1 MSEPHGSNPT
11 ETQYPPHENFRTL
24 GNETRLKIL
33 RVLWEAYDPET
44 GSTPLTFSELRDD
57 VGVAD
62 SGQFNYHLGKL
73 TGSFISKSDGEYE
86 LTNTGLSLIQ
96 TIIGGTAIDDTTLEP
111 TEIDQ
116 LCFYCGSPTVV
127 EYDDE
132 IARISCSGCPGTWE
146 NGTLGTVQF
155 PPSGLRERSA
165 KEVSLA
171 AYEWNLHRFE
181 SLMGGVCPQCAGTT
195 TIQTEVCPDHDVE
208 SGDRCQ
214 TCQRRH
220 GYVFD
225 AICRTC
231 KYSHRGP
238 FKVAVLSHQAVAAF
252 FHNHDV
258 TFNYASFNAFL
269 MTQGFRET
277 LVSEDPLRI
286 EVSVPVDGDELHLVV
301 DDGLNVLETS
311 RDHRV

>member
-1 MSEPHGSNPT
+1 MSVPSGSSTTEEPYS
-11 ETQYPPHENFRTL
+11 PHETFRTL

-33 RVLWEAYDPET
+33 HALWAAYDPET
-44 GSTPLTFSELRDD
+44 ESAPLSFTELRED

-73 TGSFISKSDGEYE
+73 TGPYISKADGEYE

-96 TIIGGTAIDDTTLEP
+96 TIIGGSAFDDTTLAP

-116 LCFYCGSPTVV
+116 PCHYCGAPTVV

-132 IARISCSGCPGTWE
+132 IARISCSKCPGTWE
-146 NGTLGTVQF
+146 NGTLGTVKF
-155 PPSGLRERSA
+155 PPSGLRERSVN
-165 KEVSLA
+165 EVGWA
-171 AYEWNLHRFE
+171 AYKWNIHRLE
-181 SLMGGVCPQCAGTT
+181 SLIDGVCPQCAGTT
-195 TIQTEVCPDHDVE
+195 IIQTDVCPDHDVE

-220 GYVFD
+220 GYVFE

-238 FKVAVLSHQAVAAF
+238 FKISVVSHRAVAAF
-252 FHNHDV
+252 LHDHGIP
-258 TFNYASFNAFL
+258 FNYASFEAFL
-269 MTQGFRET
+269 LTQDFRET
-277 LVSEDPLRI
+277 LESEDPLRI
-286 EVSVPVDGDELHLVV
+286 QVSVPVDGEELNLVV
-301 DDGLNVLETS
+301 GEGLNVLETS
-311 RDHRV
+311 HKG